1 MGLDSASRER
11 DPTATAVQIN
21 VFKRQ
26 QTPVNVNN
34 LLSFTS
40 VYFPN
45 RDFSMGYKLIQ
56 IKKSPRSQNPSLT
69 SPE

>member
-34 LLSFTS
+34 LLSFRGDREGHVPIMS
-40 VYFPN
+40 RLWQVRAAERARLY
-45 RDFSMGYKLIQ
+45 
-56 IKKSPRSQNPSLT
+56 
-69 SPE
+69 